1 MKQHAMNLRHLEIFK
16 AVAEAGSVRAAARQA
31 SLTQP
36 ALTYAIRELE
46 RSVGAPLLVRSSTGV
61 VPTPLGDVLLRRA
74 HVLLAE
80 VRRTEEELASLRDG
94 AGGSL
99 RVALSSFAMASL
111 LPAALQDFRKQHP
124 GVSLDLQEFS
134 GMASQLWARSEFDL
148 AVLSEMEAPPGDD
161 TQRELLLEFPLRVV
175 ARTGHPLSRA
185 RSFARLGQAMWVAP
199 VYGGNALRNLLAHG
213 ATRSGAAPGTPPDI
227 ILCQSIHLALTLV
240 RKADALSMVAES
252 LFDNKRQSRGLVPL
266 RLQEP
271 LPRVQLSL
279 LTPAQREPGSAA
291 QAFMACIRRA
301 AAALRHRPTTG
312 ARRAAEP

>member
-1 MKQHAMNLRHLEIFK
+1 MNLRHLEIFK

-99 RVALSSFAMASL
+99 RVALSSFAMATL
-111 LPAALQDFRKQHP
+111 LPAALQDFRRQLP

-148 AVLSEMEAPPGDD
+148 AVLSEMDATHGDD
-161 TQRELLLEFPLRVV
+161 TQRELLLEFPLCVV

-199 VYGGNALRNLLAHG
+199 AYGGNALRGLLARS
-213 ATRSGAAPGTPPDI
+213 ATHSGAGPDTSPDI

-240 RKADALSMVAES
+240 RKADALSMVAGS
-252 LFDNKRQSRGLVPL
+252 LFDNKRLSRDLVPL

-279 LTPAQREPGSAA
+279 LTPAHREPGNAA
-291 QAFMACIRRA
+291 QTFMECIRRA
-301 AAALRHRPTTG
+301 AAALRNRPAEST
-312 ARRAAEP
+312 RRAAET